1 MESLSYSKKTTGLLI
16 NISNPFQVE
25 GSNGELYSKR
35 RLLLK
40 TEDEDSI
47 IKLFVFDDQVQGLS
61 PRTKVTVYADEIRKG
76 ERLYTNVVAIV

>member
-16 NISNPFQVE
+16 NISSPFQVE

-61 PRTKVTVYADEIRKG
+61 PRTEVTVYTDEIEHGGKM
-76 ERLYTNVVAIV
+76 YTNVVAIV